1 MTATTKQPHGGRA
14 FHSILAPHFEFI
26 RELRKQR
33 KTWKEIAE
41 LLHREKG
48 VRVTLYAPYFFC
60 KRRLKRMTRPH
71 WEDEGIL
78 NFNGTRLG
86 HHLAGR
92 RPQLGQKRDTLGEG
106 DYMATVSG
114 VRCAQGIARPFAPC
128 APP

>member
-1 MTATTKQPHGGRA
+1 MTEITKQPRGGRA
-14 FHSILAPHFEFI
+14 FHSILVPHFEFI

-71 WEDEGIL
+71 WEDEVIPKPVESQAVRPKTPAL
-78 NFNGTRLG
+78 PATDF
-86 HHLAGR
+86 R
-92 RPQLGQKRDTLGEG
+92 RPDRKTFNPD
-106 DYMATVSG
+106 DYL
-114 VRCAQGIARPFAPC
+114 
-128 APP
+128 

>member
-1 MTATTKQPHGGRA
+1 MTEIAKQPRGGRA

-26 RELRKQR
+26 RQLRKQC

-71 WEDEGIL
+71 WEAEVIPQSASKE
-78 NFNGTRLG
+78 FQAV
-86 HHLAGR
+86 HLKTPALPAADFR
-92 RPQLGQKRDTLGEG
+92 RPDRKTFNPD
-106 DYMATVSG
+106 DYL
-114 VRCAQGIARPFAPC
+114 
-128 APP
+128 